1 MAAASTAPTPM
12 ATTLDVILN
21 SVPKD
26 DAERAIME
34 RVPYREVIGSLM
46 YIACKTRPD
55 ITYAVNILA
64 RFVNGPSIIH
74 WKSAKR
80 ILRYLRG
87 THTKGVYIGGY
98 NADKSRDEI
107 IAYSDSDFA
116 GDTKD
121 RKSTGAYIVL
131 LNGGLIA
138 WRSFK
143 ESCVAIST
151 TEAEYIA
158 LATCVRQ
165 VSYMSRILRDLGV
178 MFHTPSTIYEDN
190 AACIKW
196 TEVDTK
202 SSRHISVRYHIA
214 REAVSARKV
223 RIEYCESSKMLADA
237 LTKALGPQKY
247 RPLIDMYPMGDTNAG
262 ANSRH
267 P

>member
-64 RFVNGPSIIH
+64 RFVNGP
-74 WKSAKR
+74 
-80 ILRYLRG
+80 L
-87 THTKGVYIGGY
+87 
-98 NADKSRDEI
+98 
-107 IAYSDSDFA
+107 
-116 GDTKD
+116 
-121 RKSTGAYIVL
+121 
-131 LNGGLIA
+131 
-138 WRSFK
+138 
-143 ESCVAIST
+143 
-151 TEAEYIA
+151 
-158 LATCVRQ
+158 
-165 VSYMSRILRDLGV
+165 LRDLGV